1 MSVKWTKEQEKVIN
15 LRNRSLLVSAAAGS
29 GKTAVLVQR
38 IISMVTDEAEPLDID
53 RLLVVTFTN
62 AAAAEMRERVG
73 AAIENALE
81 QAPYN
86 QHLQRQLTLVHNA
99 QITTI
104 DSFCIRIL
112 RDHFHKIDLEPG
124 FRIADEGELKL
135 LREDVCEAVLE
146 EFYQKADPEFFR
158 FADSYSGAKNDLQ
171 IKEMILKLYNYAES
185 YPWPKEWLET
195 CVQQYEAA
203 NEAELEEKSWI
214 RDFLSY
220 LDVRIED
227 LITTQ
232 KKLLELTQEPDGP
245 YMYEASIADDLRQL
259 ENLRKCEHF
268 SQWQEAVSSIDFK
281 NIGRSGKYEGSV
293 AKKNAVMSGRK
304 RMKDQ
309 IDKWKKTIF
318 ATPLEVQ
325 LERLTQTSKMV
336 RVLVT
341 LTQAFSD
348 RFYEE
353 KQKKNMLD
361 FSDVEHNALRVLVN
375 PETKELT
382 ETALEYQQQYRE
394 VMIDEYQD
402 SNYVQETLLT
412 AVSGVKNGNEN
423 LFMVGDVKQSI
434 YRFRLARPELFMDKY
449 HRFSTEESSRQR
461 IDLHRNFRSRRE
473 VVEAVNDIFYPLMEK
488 DLGNVAYDAEA
499 ALYAGAEY
507 PDYENADCCK
517 PEFLLVPSQESG
529 MERRE
534 QEAAAVAGRIR
545 ELVETQEIPGITY
558 KDIVLLLRSM
568 SGWAET
574 YQKVFEQE
582 GIPLIVA
589 SKTGYFSATEVQTVL
604 SLLRVLDNPY
614 QDIPMAA
621 VMKSYFGKF
630 TSEELAQIRAES
642 PGMPFYQCVEQF
654 TSSEEQQKEEQIAD
668 TNVVEAEKQQKEEPI
683 SDTDAVEAEILPQ
696 EKENKNV
703 SDQRSHLAEK
713 IIAFQEMLQNFR
725 QRIPYTPIHR
735 LLQEI
740 LDETG
745 YRNYVAALP
754 AGEQRRANLD
764 MLMEK
769 AVAYEQTSYH
779 GLFHFIRYIDRL
791 MKYDVDYGEAEIVSE
806 QENAVRLMSIHKSKG
821 LEFPVVFVCGMGK
834 QFNEQDLNS
843 NMIFHPEFGIGLKWF
858 DCEKRTKANTLIH
871 QIFAMEA
878 KKENLGEE
886 LRVLYVALT
895 RAKEKLILAGTCKLP
910 EEGQYS
916 GFSREEKVSFS
927 TRYDAKSYWDW
938 VMPVLGMENPDYR
951 YVIWDEARMQ
961 QEEQRKLQDTALEH
975 RTLLVAL
982 QNVSEIELTQ
992 LKETFSWEYA
1002 WKEEGTHKQKVS
1014 VSELK
1019 HRAME
1024 ERSESAEQTLNT
1036 AQPLFPDEIATPYV
1050 PRFVQEAKENAG
1062 ALYGTMVHRFLECL
1076 DFAGLPDFAEEKQGL
1091 YFVKQ
1096 QIDALC
1102 ALGRMQEADAKRLNW
1117 KQLLG
1122 FLQSDTAKRMR
1133 VAAEQG
1139 TLEREKPFVMSVP
1152 ANLVWE
1158 ESRPEE
1164 EVLIQGIIDVFWEEA
1179 DGIVLLDYKTD
1190 HVDNAQELVHRY
1202 KKQLEL
1208 YADALSRFS
1217 GEKPVKEILIY
1228 SFALAET
1235 IRL

>member
-38 IISMVTDEAEPLDID
+38 IISMVTDKAEPLDID

-73 AAIENALE
+73 VAIENALE
-81 QAPYN
+81 QEPYN

-227 LITTQ
+227 LITAQ

-654 TSSEEQQKEEQIAD
+654 TSSEEQQKEEQIVD
-668 TNVVEAEKQQKEEPI
+668 TNVVGAEKQQKEEPI

>member
-38 IISMVTDEAEPLDID
+38 IISMVTDETDPLDID

-81 QAPYN
+81 QDPYN

-146 EFYQKADPEFFR
+146 DFYQKADPEFLR

-220 LDVRIED
+220 LNVRVED
-227 LITTQ
+227 LITAQ
-232 KKLLELTQEPDGP
+232 EKLLELTQEPDGP
-245 YMYEASIADDLRQL
+245 YMYEASIAGDLRQL

-268 SQWQEAVSSIDFK
+268 SQWQAAISAIDFK

-293 AKKNAVMSGRK
+293 AKKDAVMSGRK

-318 ATPLEVQ
+318 ATMLEVQ

-336 RVLVT
+336 RMLVT

-348 RFYEE
+348 RFQEE

-361 FSDVEHNALRVLVN
+361 FSDVEHNALRVLVDS
-375 PETKELT
+375 ETKELT

-449 HRFSTEESSRQR
+449 HRFSTEESSQQR

-499 ALYAGAEY
+499 ALYAGAVY

-517 PEFLLVPSQESG
+517 PELLLVPSQESG

-604 SLLRVLDNPY
+604 SLLCVLDNPY
-614 QDIPMAA
+614 QDIPLAA

-630 TSEELAQIRAES
+630 SSEELAQIRSEY
-642 PGMPFYQCVEQF
+642 PGMPFYQCVEQM
-654 TSSEEQQKEEQIAD
+654 
-668 TNVVEAEKQQKEEPI
+668 
-683 SDTDAVEAEILPQ
+683 LP
-696 EKENKNV
+696 V
-703 SDQRSHLAEK
+703 SEK
-713 IIAFQEMLQNFR
+713 IIAFQEMLQKFR

-916 GFSREEKVSFS
+916 GFSREEKVPFS

-938 VMPVLGMENPDYR
+938 VIPVLGMENPDYR

-975 RTLLVAL
+975 RTLLEAL
-982 QNVSEIELTQ
+982 QNVSETELAQ

-1002 WKEEGTHKQKVS
+1002 WKEEGAHKQKVS

-1050 PRFVQEAKENAG
+1050 PRFVQEVKENAG

-1076 DFAGLPDFAEEKQGL
+1076 DFAGLPDFADEKQGL

-1133 VAAEQG
+1133 AAAEQG
-1139 TLEREKPFVMSVP
+1139 ALEREKPFVMSVP

-1158 ESRPEE
+1158 DSRPEE
-1164 EVLIQGIIDVFWEEA
+1164 DVLIQGIIDVFWEEA

-1190 HVDNAQELVHRY
+1190 HVDNAQELVRRY

-1217 GEKPVKEILIY
+1217 DEKPVKEILIY

-1235 IRL
+1235 ILL

>member
-38 IISMVTDEAEPLDID
+38 IISMVTDKAEPLDID

-81 QAPYN
+81 QEPYN

-227 LITTQ
+227 LITAQ

-268 SQWQEAVSSIDFK
+268 SQWQEAVSSINFK

-604 SLLRVLDNPY
+604 SLLRALDNPY

>member
-38 IISMVTDEAEPLDID
+38 IISMVTDKAEPLDID

-81 QAPYN
+81 QEPYN

-245 YMYEASIADDLRQL
+245 YMYEASIADDLRQW

>member
-38 IISMVTDEAEPLDID
+38 IISMVTDETDPLDID

-81 QAPYN
+81 QDPYN

-146 EFYQKADPEFFR
+146 DFYQKADPEFLR

-220 LDVRIED
+220 LNVRVED
-227 LITTQ
+227 LITAQ
-232 KKLLELTQEPDGP
+232 EKLLELTQELDGP

-268 SQWQEAVSSIDFK
+268 SQWQAAISAIDFK

-293 AKKNAVMSGRK
+293 AKKDAVMSGRK

-318 ATPLEVQ
+318 ATMLEVQ

-336 RVLVT
+336 RMLVT

-348 RFYEE
+348 RFQEE

-361 FSDVEHNALRVLVN
+361 FSDVEHNALRVLVDS
-375 PETKELT
+375 ETKELT

-449 HRFSTEESSRQR
+449 HRFSTEESSQQR

-499 ALYAGAEY
+499 ALYAGAVY

-517 PEFLLVPSQESG
+517 PELLLVPSQESG

-614 QDIPMAA
+614 QDIPLAA

-630 TSEELAQIRAES
+630 SSEELAQIRSEY
-642 PGMPFYQCVEQF
+642 PGMPFYQCVEQM
-654 TSSEEQQKEEQIAD
+654 
-668 TNVVEAEKQQKEEPI
+668 
-683 SDTDAVEAEILPQ
+683 LP
-696 EKENKNV
+696 V
-703 SDQRSHLAEK
+703 SEK
-713 IIAFQEMLQNFR
+713 IIAFQEMLQKFR

-740 LDETG
+740 LNETG

-916 GFSREEKVSFS
+916 VFSREEKVPFS

-938 VMPVLGMENPDYR
+938 VIPVLGMENPDYR

-975 RTLLVAL
+975 RTLLEAL
-982 QNVSEIELTQ
+982 QNVSETELAQ

-1002 WKEEGTHKQKVS
+1002 WKEEGAHKQKVS

-1050 PRFVQEAKENAG
+1050 PRFVQEVKENAG

-1076 DFAGLPDFAEEKQGL
+1076 DFAGLPDFADEKQGL

-1133 VAAEQG
+1133 AAAEQG
-1139 TLEREKPFVMSVP
+1139 ALEREKPFVMSVP

-1158 ESRPEE
+1158 DSRPEE
-1164 EVLIQGIIDVFWEEA
+1164 DVLIQGIIDVFWEEA

-1190 HVDNAQELVHRY
+1190 HVDNAQELVRRY

-1217 GEKPVKEILIY
+1217 DEKPVKEILIY

-1235 IRL
+1235 ILL

>member
-38 IISMVTDEAEPLDID
+38 IISMVTDKTDPLDID

-81 QAPYN
+81 QDPYN

-112 RDHFHKIDLEPG
+112 RNHFHKIDLEPG

-146 EFYQKADPEFFR
+146 EFYQKADPEFLR

-220 LDVRIED
+220 LNVRVED
-227 LITTQ
+227 LITAQ
-232 KKLLELTQEPDGP
+232 EKLLELTQESDGP

-259 ENLRKCEHF
+259 EELRKCEHF
-268 SQWQEAVSSIDFK
+268 SQWQAAISAIDFK

-293 AKKNAVMSGRK
+293 AKKDAVMSGRK

-318 ATPLEVQ
+318 ATTLEVQ

-336 RVLVT
+336 QMLVT

-348 RFYEE
+348 RFQEE

-361 FSDVEHNALRVLVN
+361 FSDVEHNALRVLVD

-449 HRFSTEESSRQR
+449 HRFSTEESSQQR

-499 ALYAGAEY
+499 ALYVGAEY

-517 PEFLLVPSQESG
+517 PELLLVPSQESG

-614 QDIPMAA
+614 QDIPLAA

-630 TSEELAQIRAES
+630 TSEELAQIRAEY

-654 TSSEEQQKEEQIAD
+654 ISYEE
-668 TNVVEAEKQQKEEPI
+668 QQKEEPI
-683 SDTDAVEAEILPQ
+683 SNTDVAKAEKLPQ
-696 EKENKNV
+696 EREKRNV
-703 SDQRSHLAEK
+703 SAPILHLSAK
-713 IIAFQEMLQNFR
+713 ICTFQEMLQRFR

-916 GFSREEKVSFS
+916 GFPRAEKVPFS

-938 VMPVLGMENPDYR
+938 VVPVLGMENPDYR

-975 RTLLVAL
+975 RTLLEAL
-982 QNVSEIELTQ
+982 QNVSETELAQ
-992 LKETFSWEYA
+992 LKETFSWEYT
-1002 WKEEGTHKQKVS
+1002 WKEEGAHKQKVS

-1024 ERSESAEQTLNT
+1024 EQSEAAEQTLNT

-1076 DFAGLPDFAEEKQGL
+1076 DFAGLPEFADEKQGL

-1117 KQLLG
+1117 RQLFG

-1133 VAAEQG
+1133 TAAEKG
-1139 TLEREKPFVMSVP
+1139 TLEREKPFVMSVL

-1158 ESRPEE
+1158 ESCPEE
-1164 EVLIQGIIDVFWEEA
+1164 DVLIQGIIDVFWEEA

-1190 HVDNAQELVHRY
+1190 HVDNAQELVRRY

-1217 GEKPVKEILIY
+1217 DEKPVKEILIY

>member
-38 IISMVTDEAEPLDID
+38 IISMVTDKAEPLDID

-81 QAPYN
+81 QEPYN

-336 RVLVT
+336 RMLVT

-582 GIPLIVA
+582 GISLIVA

-683 SDTDAVEAEILPQ
+683 SDTDAVEVEILPQ
-696 EKENKNV
+696 EKENENV

>member
-38 IISMVTDEAEPLDID
+38 IISMVTDETDPLDID

-81 QAPYN
+81 QDPYN

-146 EFYQKADPEFFR
+146 DFYQKADPEFLR

-220 LDVRIED
+220 LNVRVED
-227 LITTQ
+227 LITAQ
-232 KKLLELTQEPDGP
+232 EKLLELTQEPDGP

-268 SQWQEAVSSIDFK
+268 SQWQAAISAIDFK

-293 AKKNAVMSGRK
+293 AKKDAVMSGRK

-318 ATPLEVQ
+318 ATMLEVQ

-336 RVLVT
+336 RMLVT

-348 RFYEE
+348 RFQEE

-361 FSDVEHNALRVLVN
+361 FSDVEHNALRVLVDS
-375 PETKELT
+375 ETKELT

-449 HRFSTEESSRQR
+449 HRFSTEESSQQR

-499 ALYAGAEY
+499 ALYAGAVY

-517 PEFLLVPSQESG
+517 PELLLVPSQESG

-614 QDIPMAA
+614 QDIPLAA

-630 TSEELAQIRAES
+630 SSEELAQIRSEY
-642 PGMPFYQCVEQF
+642 PGMPFYQCVEQM
-654 TSSEEQQKEEQIAD
+654 
-668 TNVVEAEKQQKEEPI
+668 
-683 SDTDAVEAEILPQ
+683 LP
-696 EKENKNV
+696 V
-703 SDQRSHLAEK
+703 SEK
-713 IIAFQEMLQNFR
+713 IIAFQEMLQKFR

-916 GFSREEKVSFS
+916 GFSREGKVPFS

-938 VMPVLGMENPDYR
+938 VIPVLGMENPDYR

-961 QEEQRKLQDTALEH
+961 QEEQRKLQDTSLEH
-975 RTLLVAL
+975 RTLLEAL
-982 QNVSEIELTQ
+982 QNVSEMELAQ

-1002 WKEEGTHKQKVS
+1002 WKEEGAHKQKVS

-1050 PRFVQEAKENAG
+1050 PRFVQEVKENAG

-1076 DFAGLPDFAEEKQGL
+1076 DFAGLPDFADEKQGL

-1133 VAAEQG
+1133 AAAEQG
-1139 TLEREKPFVMSVP
+1139 ALEREKPFVMSVP

-1158 ESRPEE
+1158 DSRPEE
-1164 EVLIQGIIDVFWEEA
+1164 DVLIQGIIDVFWEEA

-1190 HVDNAQELVHRY
+1190 HVDNAQELVRRY

-1217 GEKPVKEILIY
+1217 DEKPVKEILIY

-1235 IRL
+1235 ILL

>member
-38 IISMVTDEAEPLDID
+38 IISMVTDETDPLDID

-81 QAPYN
+81 QDPYN

-146 EFYQKADPEFFR
+146 DFYQKADPEFLR

-220 LDVRIED
+220 LNVRVED
-227 LITTQ
+227 LITAQ
-232 KKLLELTQEPDGP
+232 EKLLELTQEPDGP
-245 YMYEASIADDLRQL
+245 YMYEASIVDDLRQL

-268 SQWQEAVSSIDFK
+268 SQWQVAISAIDFK

-293 AKKNAVMSGRK
+293 AKKDAVMSGRK

-318 ATPLEVQ
+318 ATMLEVQ

-336 RVLVT
+336 RMLVT

-348 RFYEE
+348 RFQEE

-361 FSDVEHNALRVLVN
+361 FSDVEHNALRVLVDS
-375 PETKELT
+375 ETKELT

-449 HRFSTEESSRQR
+449 HRFSTAESSQQR

-499 ALYAGAEY
+499 ALYAGAVY

-517 PEFLLVPSQESG
+517 PELLLVPSQESG

-614 QDIPMAA
+614 QDIPLAA

-630 TSEELAQIRAES
+630 SSEELAQIRSEY
-642 PGMPFYQCVEQF
+642 PGMPFYQCVEQM
-654 TSSEEQQKEEQIAD
+654 
-668 TNVVEAEKQQKEEPI
+668 
-683 SDTDAVEAEILPQ
+683 LP
-696 EKENKNV
+696 V
-703 SDQRSHLAEK
+703 SEK
-713 IIAFQEMLQNFR
+713 IIAFQEMLQKFR

-916 GFSREEKVSFS
+916 GFSREEKVPFS

-938 VMPVLGMENPDYR
+938 VIPVLGMENPDYR
-951 YVIWDEARMQ
+951 YVIWDETRMQ

-975 RTLLVAL
+975 RTLLEAL
-982 QNVSEIELTQ
+982 QNVSETELAQ

-1002 WKEEGTHKQKVS
+1002 WKEEGAHKQKVS

-1050 PRFVQEAKENAG
+1050 PRFVQEVKENAG

-1076 DFAGLPDFAEEKQGL
+1076 DFAGLPDFADEKQGL

-1133 VAAEQG
+1133 AAAEQG
-1139 TLEREKPFVMSVP
+1139 ALEREKPFVMSVP

-1158 ESRPEE
+1158 DSRPEE
-1164 EVLIQGIIDVFWEEA
+1164 DVLIQGIIDVFWEEA

-1190 HVDNAQELVHRY
+1190 HVDNAQELVRRY

-1217 GEKPVKEILIY
+1217 DEKPVKEILIY
-1228 SFALAET
+1228 SFTLAET
-1235 IRL
+1235 ILL

>member
-38 IISMVTDEAEPLDID
+38 IISMVTDETDPLDID

-81 QAPYN
+81 QDPYN

-146 EFYQKADPEFFR
+146 DFYQKADPEFLR

-220 LDVRIED
+220 LNVRVED
-227 LITTQ
+227 LITAQ
-232 KKLLELTQEPDGP
+232 EKLLELTQEPDGP

-268 SQWQEAVSSIDFK
+268 SQWQAAISAIDFK

-293 AKKNAVMSGRK
+293 AKKDVVMSGRK

-318 ATPLEVQ
+318 ATMLEVQ

-336 RVLVT
+336 RMLVT

-348 RFYEE
+348 RFQEE

-361 FSDVEHNALRVLVN
+361 FSDVEHNALRVLVDS
-375 PETKELT
+375 ETKELT

-449 HRFSTEESSRQR
+449 HRFSTEESSQQR

-499 ALYAGAEY
+499 ALYAGAVY

-517 PEFLLVPSQESG
+517 PELLLVPSQESG

-614 QDIPMAA
+614 QDIPLAA

-630 TSEELAQIRAES
+630 SSEELAQIRSEY
-642 PGMPFYQCVEQF
+642 PGMPFYQCVEQM
-654 TSSEEQQKEEQIAD
+654 
-668 TNVVEAEKQQKEEPI
+668 
-683 SDTDAVEAEILPQ
+683 LP
-696 EKENKNV
+696 V
-703 SDQRSHLAEK
+703 SEK
-713 IIAFQEMLQNFR
+713 IIAFQEMLQKFR

-916 GFSREEKVSFS
+916 GFSREGKVPFS

-938 VMPVLGMENPDYR
+938 VIPVLGMENPDYR

-975 RTLLVAL
+975 RTLLEAL
-982 QNVSEIELTQ
+982 QNVSEMELAQ

-1002 WKEEGTHKQKVS
+1002 WKEEGAHKQKVS

-1050 PRFVQEAKENAG
+1050 PRFVQEVKENAG

-1076 DFAGLPDFAEEKQGL
+1076 DFAGLPDFADEKQGL

-1133 VAAEQG
+1133 AAAEQG
-1139 TLEREKPFVMSVP
+1139 ALEREKPFVMSVP

-1158 ESRPEE
+1158 DSRPEE
-1164 EVLIQGIIDVFWEEA
+1164 DVLIQGIIDVFWEEA

-1190 HVDNAQELVHRY
+1190 HVDNAQELVRRY

-1217 GEKPVKEILIY
+1217 DEKPVKEILIY

-1235 IRL
+1235 ILL

>member
-38 IISMVTDEAEPLDID
+38 IISMVTDETDPLDID

-81 QAPYN
+81 QDPYN

-146 EFYQKADPEFFR
+146 DFYQKADPEFLR

-220 LDVRIED
+220 LNVRVED
-227 LITTQ
+227 LITAQ
-232 KKLLELTQEPDGP
+232 EKLLELTQELDGP

-268 SQWQEAVSSIDFK
+268 SQWQAAISAIDFK

-293 AKKNAVMSGRK
+293 AKKDAVMSGRK

-318 ATPLEVQ
+318 ATMLEVQ

-336 RVLVT
+336 RMLVT

-348 RFYEE
+348 RFQEE

-361 FSDVEHNALRVLVN
+361 FSDVEHNALRVLVDS
-375 PETKELT
+375 ETKELT

-449 HRFSTEESSRQR
+449 HRFSTEESSQQR

-488 DLGNVAYDAEA
+488 NLGNVAYDAEA
-499 ALYAGAEY
+499 ALYAGAVY

-517 PEFLLVPSQESG
+517 PELLLVPSQESG

-545 ELVETQEIPGITY
+545 ELVETQEIPEITY

-614 QDIPMAA
+614 QDIPLAA

-630 TSEELAQIRAES
+630 SSEELAQIRSEY
-642 PGMPFYQCVEQF
+642 PGMPFYQCVEQM
-654 TSSEEQQKEEQIAD
+654 
-668 TNVVEAEKQQKEEPI
+668 
-683 SDTDAVEAEILPQ
+683 LP
-696 EKENKNV
+696 V
-703 SDQRSHLAEK
+703 SEK
-713 IIAFQEMLQNFR
+713 IIAFQEMLQKFR

-916 GFSREEKVSFS
+916 GFSREEKVPFS

-938 VMPVLGMENPDYR
+938 VIPVLGMENPDYR

-975 RTLLVAL
+975 RTLLEAL
-982 QNVSEIELTQ
+982 QNVSETELAQ

-1002 WKEEGTHKQKVS
+1002 WKEEGAHKQKVS

-1050 PRFVQEAKENAG
+1050 PRFVQEVKENAG

-1076 DFAGLPDFAEEKQGL
+1076 DFAGLPDFADEKQGL

-1133 VAAEQG
+1133 AAAEQG
-1139 TLEREKPFVMSVP
+1139 ALEREKPFVMSVP

-1158 ESRPEE
+1158 DSRPEE
-1164 EVLIQGIIDVFWEEA
+1164 DVLIQGIIDVFWEEA

-1190 HVDNAQELVHRY
+1190 HVDNAQELGRRY

-1217 GEKPVKEILIY
+1217 DEKPVKEILIY

-1235 IRL
+1235 ILL

>member
-38 IISMVTDEAEPLDID
+38 IISMVMDKAEPLDID

-81 QAPYN
+81 QEPYN

-214 RDFLSY
+214 RDFLLY

-227 LITTQ
+227 LITAQ

-654 TSSEEQQKEEQIAD
+654 TLSEEQQKEEQIAD

-703 SDQRSHLAEK
+703 SDQKSHLAEK

>member
-38 IISMVTDEAEPLDID
+38 IISMVTDKAEPLDID

-81 QAPYN
+81 QEPYN

-227 LITTQ
+227 LITAQ

-268 SQWQEAVSSIDFK
+268 SQWQEAVSSINFK

-642 PGMPFYQCVEQF
+642 PGMLFYQCVEQF

-703 SDQRSHLAEK
+703 SDQKSHLAEK

-961 QEEQRKLQDTALEH
+961 QEEQRKLQNTALEH

-1139 TLEREKPFVMSVP
+1139 TLEQEKPFVMSVP

>member
-38 IISMVTDEAEPLDID
+38 IISMVTDETDPLDID

-81 QAPYN
+81 QDPYN
-86 QHLQRQLTLVHNA
+86 QHLQGQLTLVHNA

-146 EFYQKADPEFFR
+146 DFYQKADPEFLR

-220 LDVRIED
+220 LNVRVED
-227 LITTQ
+227 LITAQ
-232 KKLLELTQEPDGP
+232 EKLLELTQEPDGP

-268 SQWQEAVSSIDFK
+268 SQWQAAISAIDFK

-293 AKKNAVMSGRK
+293 AKKDAVMSGRK

-318 ATPLEVQ
+318 ATMLEVQ

-336 RVLVT
+336 RMLVT

-348 RFYEE
+348 RFQEE

-361 FSDVEHNALRVLVN
+361 FSDVEHNALRVLVDS
-375 PETKELT
+375 ETKELT

-449 HRFSTEESSRQR
+449 HRFSTEESSQQR
-461 IDLHRNFRSRRE
+461 IDLHRNFRSRWE

-499 ALYAGAEY
+499 ALYAGAVY

-517 PEFLLVPSQESG
+517 PELLLVPSQESG

-614 QDIPMAA
+614 QDIPLAA

-630 TSEELAQIRAES
+630 SSEELAQIRSEY
-642 PGMPFYQCVEQF
+642 PGMPFYQCVEQM
-654 TSSEEQQKEEQIAD
+654 
-668 TNVVEAEKQQKEEPI
+668 
-683 SDTDAVEAEILPQ
+683 LP
-696 EKENKNV
+696 V
-703 SDQRSHLAEK
+703 SEK
-713 IIAFQEMLQNFR
+713 IIAFQEMLQKFR

-878 KKENLGEE
+878 KKETLGEE

-916 GFSREEKVSFS
+916 GFSREEKVPFS

-938 VMPVLGMENPDYR
+938 VIPVLGMENPDYR

-975 RTLLVAL
+975 RTLLEAL
-982 QNVSEIELTQ
+982 QNVSETELAQ

-1002 WKEEGTHKQKVS
+1002 WKEEGAHKQKVS

-1050 PRFVQEAKENAG
+1050 PRFVQEVKENAG

-1076 DFAGLPDFAEEKQGL
+1076 DFAGLPDFADEKQGL

-1102 ALGRMQEADAKRLNW
+1102 SLGRMQEADAKRLNW

-1133 VAAEQG
+1133 AAAEQG
-1139 TLEREKPFVMSVP
+1139 ALEREKPFVMSVP

-1158 ESRPEE
+1158 DSRPEE
-1164 EVLIQGIIDVFWEEA
+1164 DVLIQGIIDVFWEEA

-1190 HVDNAQELVHRY
+1190 HVDNAQELGRRY

-1217 GEKPVKEILIY
+1217 DEKPVKEILIY

-1235 IRL
+1235 ILL

>member
-38 IISMVTDEAEPLDID
+38 IISMVTDETDPLDID

-81 QAPYN
+81 QDPYN

-146 EFYQKADPEFFR
+146 DFYQKADPEFLR

-220 LDVRIED
+220 LNVRVED
-227 LITTQ
+227 LITAQ
-232 KKLLELTQEPDGP
+232 EKLLELTQELDGP

-268 SQWQEAVSSIDFK
+268 SQWQAAISAIDFK

-293 AKKNAVMSGRK
+293 AKKDAVMSGRK

-318 ATPLEVQ
+318 ATMLEVQ

-336 RVLVT
+336 RMLVT

-348 RFYEE
+348 RFQEE

-361 FSDVEHNALRVLVN
+361 FSDVEHNALRVLVDS
-375 PETKELT
+375 ETKELT

-449 HRFSTEESSRQR
+449 HRFSTEESSQQR

-488 DLGNVAYDAEA
+488 NLGNVAYDAEA
-499 ALYAGAEY
+499 ALYAGAVN

-517 PEFLLVPSQESG
+517 PELLLVPSQESG

-545 ELVETQEIPGITY
+545 ELVETQEIPEITY

-614 QDIPMAA
+614 QDIPLAA

-630 TSEELAQIRAES
+630 SSEELAQIRSEY
-642 PGMPFYQCVEQF
+642 PGMPFYQCVEQM
-654 TSSEEQQKEEQIAD
+654 
-668 TNVVEAEKQQKEEPI
+668 
-683 SDTDAVEAEILPQ
+683 LP
-696 EKENKNV
+696 V
-703 SDQRSHLAEK
+703 SEK
-713 IIAFQEMLQNFR
+713 IIAFQEMLQKFR

-916 GFSREEKVSFS
+916 GFSREEKVPFS

-938 VMPVLGMENPDYR
+938 VIPVLGMENPDYR

-975 RTLLVAL
+975 RTLLEAL
-982 QNVSEIELTQ
+982 QNVSETELAQ

-1002 WKEEGTHKQKVS
+1002 WKEEGAHKQKVS

-1050 PRFVQEAKENAG
+1050 PRFVQEVKENAG

-1076 DFAGLPDFAEEKQGL
+1076 DFAGLPDFADEKQGL

-1133 VAAEQG
+1133 AAAEQG
-1139 TLEREKPFVMSVP
+1139 ALEREKPFVMSVP

-1158 ESRPEE
+1158 DSRPEE
-1164 EVLIQGIIDVFWEEA
+1164 DVLIQGIIDVFWEEA

-1190 HVDNAQELVHRY
+1190 HVDNAQELVRRY

-1217 GEKPVKEILIY
+1217 DEKPVKEILIY

-1235 IRL
+1235 ILL

>member
-38 IISMVTDEAEPLDID
+38 IISMVTDETDPLDID

-81 QAPYN
+81 QDPYN

-146 EFYQKADPEFFR
+146 DFYQKADPEFLR

-220 LDVRIED
+220 LNVRVED
-227 LITTQ
+227 LITAQ
-232 KKLLELTQEPDGP
+232 EKLLELTQEPDGP

-268 SQWQEAVSSIDFK
+268 SQWQAAISAIDFK

-293 AKKNAVMSGRK
+293 AKKDVVMSGRK

-318 ATPLEVQ
+318 ATMLEVQ

-336 RVLVT
+336 RMLVT

-348 RFYEE
+348 RFQEE

-449 HRFSTEESSRQR
+449 HRFSTEESSQQR

-499 ALYAGAEY
+499 ALYAGAVY

-517 PEFLLVPSQESG
+517 PELLLVPSQESG

-614 QDIPMAA
+614 QDIPLAA

-630 TSEELAQIRAES
+630 SSEELAQIRSEY
-642 PGMPFYQCVEQF
+642 PGMPFYQCVEQM
-654 TSSEEQQKEEQIAD
+654 
-668 TNVVEAEKQQKEEPI
+668 
-683 SDTDAVEAEILPQ
+683 LP
-696 EKENKNV
+696 V
-703 SDQRSHLAEK
+703 SEK
-713 IIAFQEMLQNFR
+713 IIAFQEMLQKFR

-916 GFSREEKVSFS
+916 GFSREEKVPFS

-938 VMPVLGMENPDYR
+938 VIPVLGMENPDYR

-975 RTLLVAL
+975 RTLLEAL
-982 QNVSEIELTQ
+982 QNVSETELAQ

-1002 WKEEGTHKQKVS
+1002 WKEEGAHKQKVS

-1050 PRFVQEAKENAG
+1050 PRFVQEVKENAG

-1076 DFAGLPDFAEEKQGL
+1076 DFAGLPDFADEKQGL

-1133 VAAEQG
+1133 AAAEQG
-1139 TLEREKPFVMSVP
+1139 ALEREKPFVMLVP

-1158 ESRPEE
+1158 DSRPEE
-1164 EVLIQGIIDVFWEEA
+1164 DVLIQGIIDVFWEEA

-1190 HVDNAQELVHRY
+1190 HVDNAQELGRRY

-1217 GEKPVKEILIY
+1217 DEKPVKEILIY

-1235 IRL
+1235 ILL

>member
-38 IISMVTDEAEPLDID
+38 IISMVTDETDPLDID

-81 QAPYN
+81 QDPYN

-146 EFYQKADPEFFR
+146 DFYQKADPEFLR

-220 LDVRIED
+220 LNVRVED
-227 LITTQ
+227 LITAQ
-232 KKLLELTQEPDGP
+232 EKLLELTQEPDGP

-268 SQWQEAVSSIDFK
+268 SQWQAAISAIDFK

-293 AKKNAVMSGRK
+293 AKKDAVMSGRK

-318 ATPLEVQ
+318 ATMLEVQ

-336 RVLVT
+336 RMLVT

-348 RFYEE
+348 RFQEE

-361 FSDVEHNALRVLVN
+361 FSDVEHNALRVLVDS
-375 PETKELT
+375 ETKELT

-449 HRFSTEESSRQR
+449 HRFSTEESSQQR

-488 DLGNVAYDAEA
+488 NLGNVAYDAEA
-499 ALYAGAEY
+499 ALYAGAVY

-517 PEFLLVPSQESG
+517 PELLLVPSQESG

-545 ELVETQEIPGITY
+545 ELVETQEIPEITY

-614 QDIPMAA
+614 QDIPLAA

-630 TSEELAQIRAES
+630 SSEELAQIRSEY
-642 PGMPFYQCVEQF
+642 PGMPFYQCVEQM
-654 TSSEEQQKEEQIAD
+654 
-668 TNVVEAEKQQKEEPI
+668 
-683 SDTDAVEAEILPQ
+683 LP
-696 EKENKNV
+696 V
-703 SDQRSHLAEK
+703 SEK
-713 IIAFQEMLQNFR
+713 IIAFQEMLQKFR

-916 GFSREEKVSFS
+916 GFSREEKVPFS

-938 VMPVLGMENPDYR
+938 VIPVLGMENPDYR

-975 RTLLVAL
+975 RTLLEAL
-982 QNVSEIELTQ
+982 QNVSETELAQ

-1002 WKEEGTHKQKVS
+1002 WKEEGAHKQKVS

-1024 ERSESAEQTLNT
+1024 ERSESAEQTLNN

-1050 PRFVQEAKENAG
+1050 PRFVQEVKENAG

-1076 DFAGLPDFAEEKQGL
+1076 DFAGLPDFADEKQGL

-1133 VAAEQG
+1133 AAAEQG
-1139 TLEREKPFVMSVP
+1139 ALEREKPFVMSVP

-1158 ESRPEE
+1158 DSRPEE
-1164 EVLIQGIIDVFWEEA
+1164 DVLIQGIIDVFWEEA

-1190 HVDNAQELVHRY
+1190 HVDNAQELVRRY

-1217 GEKPVKEILIY
+1217 DEKPVKEILIY

-1235 IRL
+1235 ILL

>member
-38 IISMVTDEAEPLDID
+38 IISMVTDETDPLDID

-81 QAPYN
+81 QDPYN
-86 QHLQRQLTLVHNA
+86 QHLQGQLTLVHNA

-124 FRIADEGELKL
+124 FRIAVEGELKL

-146 EFYQKADPEFFR
+146 DFYQKADPEFLR

-220 LDVRIED
+220 LNVRVED
-227 LITTQ
+227 LITAQ
-232 KKLLELTQEPDGP
+232 EKLLELTQEPDGP

-268 SQWQEAVSSIDFK
+268 SQWQAAISAIDFK

-293 AKKNAVMSGRK
+293 AKKDAVMSGRK

-318 ATPLEVQ
+318 ATMLEVQ

-336 RVLVT
+336 RMLVT

-348 RFYEE
+348 RFQEE

-361 FSDVEHNALRVLVN
+361 FSDVEHNALRVLVDS
-375 PETKELT
+375 ETKELT

-449 HRFSTEESSRQR
+449 HRFSTEESSQQR
-461 IDLHRNFRSRRE
+461 IDLHRNFRSRWE

-499 ALYAGAEY
+499 ALYAGAVY

-517 PEFLLVPSQESG
+517 PELLLVPSQESG

-614 QDIPMAA
+614 QDIPLAA

-630 TSEELAQIRAES
+630 SSEELAQIRSEY
-642 PGMPFYQCVEQF
+642 PGMPFYQCVEQM
-654 TSSEEQQKEEQIAD
+654 
-668 TNVVEAEKQQKEEPI
+668 
-683 SDTDAVEAEILPQ
+683 LP
-696 EKENKNV
+696 V
-703 SDQRSHLAEK
+703 SEK
-713 IIAFQEMLQNFR
+713 IIAFQEMLQKFR

-916 GFSREEKVSFS
+916 GFSREEKVPFS

-938 VMPVLGMENPDYR
+938 VIPVLGMENPDYR

-975 RTLLVAL
+975 RTLLEAL
-982 QNVSEIELTQ
+982 QNVSETELAQ

-1002 WKEEGTHKQKVS
+1002 WKEEGAHKQKVS

-1050 PRFVQEAKENAG
+1050 PRFVQEVKENAG

-1076 DFAGLPDFAEEKQGL
+1076 DFAGLPDFADEKQGL

-1133 VAAEQG
+1133 AAAEQG
-1139 TLEREKPFVMSVP
+1139 ALEREKPFVMSVP

-1158 ESRPEE
+1158 DSRPEE
-1164 EVLIQGIIDVFWEEA
+1164 DVLIQGIIDVFWEEA

-1190 HVDNAQELVHRY
+1190 HVDNAQELVRRY

-1217 GEKPVKEILIY
+1217 DEKPVKEILIY

-1235 IRL
+1235 ILL

>member
-38 IISMVTDEAEPLDID
+38 IISMVTDETDPLDID

-81 QAPYN
+81 QDPYN

-146 EFYQKADPEFFR
+146 DFYQKADPEFLR

-220 LDVRIED
+220 LNVRVED
-227 LITTQ
+227 LITAQ
-232 KKLLELTQEPDGP
+232 EKLLELTQEPDGP

-268 SQWQEAVSSIDFK
+268 SQWQAAISAIDFK

-293 AKKNAVMSGRK
+293 AKKDAVMSGRK

-318 ATPLEVQ
+318 ATMLEVQ

-336 RVLVT
+336 RMLVT

-348 RFYEE
+348 RFQEE

-361 FSDVEHNALRVLVN
+361 FSDVEHNALRVLVDS
-375 PETKELT
+375 ETKELT

-449 HRFSTEESSRQR
+449 HRFSTEESSQQR

-499 ALYAGAEY
+499 ALYAGAVY

-517 PEFLLVPSQESG
+517 PELLLVPSQESG

-614 QDIPMAA
+614 QDIPLAA

-630 TSEELAQIRAES
+630 SSEELAQIRSEY
-642 PGMPFYQCVEQF
+642 PGMPFYQCVEQM
-654 TSSEEQQKEEQIAD
+654 
-668 TNVVEAEKQQKEEPI
+668 
-683 SDTDAVEAEILPQ
+683 LP
-696 EKENKNV
+696 V
-703 SDQRSHLAEK
+703 SEK
-713 IIAFQEMLQNFR
+713 IIAFQEMLQKFR

-834 QFNEQDLNS
+834 QFNEQDLNI

-916 GFSREEKVSFS
+916 GFSREEKVPFS

-938 VMPVLGMENPDYR
+938 VIPVLGMENPDYR

-975 RTLLVAL
+975 RTLLEAL
-982 QNVSEIELTQ
+982 QNVSETELAQ

-1002 WKEEGTHKQKVS
+1002 WKEEGAHKQKVS

-1050 PRFVQEAKENAG
+1050 PRFVQEVKENAG

-1076 DFAGLPDFAEEKQGL
+1076 DFAGLPDFADEKQGL

-1102 ALGRMQEADAKRLNW
+1102 ALGRMQESDAKRLNW

-1133 VAAEQG
+1133 AAAEQG
-1139 TLEREKPFVMSVP
+1139 ALEREKPFVMSVP

-1158 ESRPEE
+1158 DSRPEE
-1164 EVLIQGIIDVFWEEA
+1164 DVLIQGIIDVFWEEA

-1190 HVDNAQELVHRY
+1190 HVDNAQELVRRY

-1235 IRL
+1235 ILL

>member
-38 IISMVTDEAEPLDID
+38 IISMVTDKAEPLDID

-62 AAAAEMRERVG
+62 AAAAEMRERVSV
-73 AAIENALE
+73 AIENALE
-81 QAPYN
+81 QEPYN

-227 LITTQ
+227 LITAQ

-654 TSSEEQQKEEQIAD
+654 TLSEEQQKEEQIAD

-1002 WKEEGTHKQKVS
+1002 WKEEGIHKQKVS

-1179 DGIVLLDYKTD
+1179 DGIVLMDYKTD

-1208 YADALSRFS
+1208 YADALNRFS

>member
-38 IISMVTDEAEPLDID
+38 IISMVTDKAEPLDID

-81 QAPYN
+81 QEPYN

-227 LITTQ
+227 LITAQ

-654 TSSEEQQKEEQIAD
+654 TLSEEQQKEEQIAD

-696 EKENKNV
+696 EKENENV

>member
-38 IISMVTDEAEPLDID
+38 IISMVTDKAEPLDID

-73 AAIENALE
+73 VAIENALE
-81 QAPYN
+81 QEPYN

-227 LITTQ
+227 LITAQ

-654 TSSEEQQKEEQIAD
+654 TLSEEQQKEEQIAD

-696 EKENKNV
+696 EKENENV

>member
-38 IISMVTDEAEPLDID
+38 IISMVTDKAEPLDID

-62 AAAAEMRERVG
+62 AAAAEMRERVSV
-73 AAIENALE
+73 AIENALE
-81 QAPYN
+81 QEPYN

-227 LITTQ
+227 LITAQ

-654 TSSEEQQKEEQIAD
+654 TLSEEQQKEEQIAD

-754 AGEQRRANLD
+754 TGEQRRANLD

-821 LEFPVVFVCGMGK
+821 LEFPVVFVCGMEK

-1139 TLEREKPFVMSVP
+1139 TLEREKPFVMSAP

>member
-38 IISMVTDEAEPLDID
+38 IISMVTDKAEPLDID

-81 QAPYN
+81 QEPYN

-473 VVEAVNDIFYPLMEK
+473 VVEAANDIFYPLMEK

-668 TNVVEAEKQQKEEPI
+668 TNVVEAEKQQKNESI
-683 SDTDAVEAEILPQ
+683 SDIDAAKTNKMLQ
-696 EKENKNV
+696 EKEHGKSSV
-703 SDQRSHLAEK
+703 QMMYLTEK
-713 IIAFQEMLQNFR
+713 IGAFQEMLQKFR

-982 QNVSEIELTQ
+982 QNVSETELTQ

>member
-1 MSVKWTKEQEKVIN
+1 MT
-15 LRNRSLLVSAAAGS
+15 VSAFG
-29 GKTAVLVQR
+29 
-38 IISMVTDEAEPLDID
+38 
-53 RLLVVTFTN
+53 
-62 AAAAEMRERVG
+62 
-73 AAIENALE
+73 
-81 QAPYN
+81 
-86 QHLQRQLTLVHNA
+86 
-99 QITTI
+99 
-104 DSFCIRIL
+104 FC

-146 EFYQKADPEFFR
+146 DFYQKADPEFLR

-220 LDVRIED
+220 LNVRVED
-227 LITTQ
+227 LITAQ
-232 KKLLELTQEPDGP
+232 EKLLELTQEPDGP

-268 SQWQEAVSSIDFK
+268 SQWQAAISAIDFK

-293 AKKNAVMSGRK
+293 AKKDAVMSGRK

-318 ATPLEVQ
+318 ATMLEVQ

-336 RVLVT
+336 RMLVT

-348 RFYEE
+348 RFQEE

-361 FSDVEHNALRVLVN
+361 FSDVEHNALRVLVDS
-375 PETKELT
+375 ETKELT

-449 HRFSTEESSRQR
+449 HRFSTEESSQQR

-499 ALYAGAEY
+499 ALYAGAVY

-517 PEFLLVPSQESG
+517 PELLLVPSQESG

-614 QDIPMAA
+614 QDIPLAA

-630 TSEELAQIRAES
+630 SSEELAQIRSEY
-642 PGMPFYQCVEQF
+642 PGMPFYQCVEQM
-654 TSSEEQQKEEQIAD
+654 
-668 TNVVEAEKQQKEEPI
+668 
-683 SDTDAVEAEILPQ
+683 LP
-696 EKENKNV
+696 V
-703 SDQRSHLAEK
+703 SEK
-713 IIAFQEMLQNFR
+713 IIAFQEMLQKFR

-916 GFSREEKVSFS
+916 GFFQRGKS
-927 TRYDAKSYWDW
+927 T
-938 VMPVLGMENPDYR
+938 VF
-951 YVIWDEARMQ
+951 
-961 QEEQRKLQDTALEH
+961 H
-975 RTLLVAL
+975 
-982 QNVSEIELTQ
+982 
-992 LKETFSWEYA
+992 
-1002 WKEEGTHKQKVS
+1002 
-1014 VSELK
+1014 
-1019 HRAME
+1019 
-1024 ERSESAEQTLNT
+1024 
-1036 AQPLFPDEIATPYV
+1036 PL
-1050 PRFVQEAKENAG
+1050 
-1062 ALYGTMVHRFLECL
+1062 
-1076 DFAGLPDFAEEKQGL
+1076 
-1091 YFVKQ
+1091 
-1096 QIDALC
+1096 
-1102 ALGRMQEADAKRLNW
+1102 
-1117 KQLLG
+1117 
-1122 FLQSDTAKRMR
+1122 
-1133 VAAEQG
+1133 
-1139 TLEREKPFVMSVP
+1139 
-1152 ANLVWE
+1152 
-1158 ESRPEE
+1158 
-1164 EVLIQGIIDVFWEEA
+1164 
-1179 DGIVLLDYKTD
+1179 
-1190 HVDNAQELVHRY
+1190 
-1202 KKQLEL
+1202 
-1208 YADALSRFS
+1208 
-1217 GEKPVKEILIY
+1217 
-1228 SFALAET
+1228 
-1235 IRL
+1235 

>member
-38 IISMVTDEAEPLDID
+38 IISMVTDETDPLDID

-81 QAPYN
+81 QDPYN

-146 EFYQKADPEFFR
+146 DFYQKADPEFLR

-220 LDVRIED
+220 LNVRVED
-227 LITTQ
+227 LITAQ
-232 KKLLELTQEPDGP
+232 EKLLELTQEPDGP

-268 SQWQEAVSSIDFK
+268 SQWQAAISAIDFK

-293 AKKNAVMSGRK
+293 AKKDAVMSGRK

-318 ATPLEVQ
+318 ATMLEVQ

-336 RVLVT
+336 RMLVT

-348 RFYEE
+348 RFQEE

-361 FSDVEHNALRVLVN
+361 FSDIEHNALRVLVDS
-375 PETKELT
+375 ETKELT

-449 HRFSTEESSRQR
+449 HRFSTEESSQQR

-488 DLGNVAYDAEA
+488 NLGNVAYDAEA
-499 ALYAGAEY
+499 ALYAGAVY

-517 PEFLLVPSQESG
+517 PELLLVPSQESG

-614 QDIPMAA
+614 QDIPLAA

-630 TSEELAQIRAES
+630 SSEELAQIRSEY
-642 PGMPFYQCVEQF
+642 PGMPFYQCVEQM
-654 TSSEEQQKEEQIAD
+654 
-668 TNVVEAEKQQKEEPI
+668 
-683 SDTDAVEAEILPQ
+683 LP
-696 EKENKNV
+696 V
-703 SDQRSHLAEK
+703 SEK
-713 IIAFQEMLQNFR
+713 IIAFQEMLQKFR

-916 GFSREEKVSFS
+916 GFSREGKVPFS

-938 VMPVLGMENPDYR
+938 VIPVLGMENPDYR

-975 RTLLVAL
+975 RTLLEAL
-982 QNVSEIELTQ
+982 QNVSEMELAQ

-1002 WKEEGTHKQKVS
+1002 WKEEGAHKQKVS

-1050 PRFVQEAKENAG
+1050 PRFVQEVKENAG

-1076 DFAGLPDFAEEKQGL
+1076 DFAGLPDFADEKQGL

-1133 VAAEQG
+1133 AAAEQG
-1139 TLEREKPFVMSVP
+1139 ALEREKPFVMSVP

-1158 ESRPEE
+1158 DSRPEE
-1164 EVLIQGIIDVFWEEA
+1164 DVLIQGIIDVFWEEA

-1190 HVDNAQELVHRY
+1190 HVDNAQELVRRY

-1217 GEKPVKEILIY
+1217 DEKPVKEILIY

-1235 IRL
+1235 ILL

>member
-15 LRNRSLLVSAAAGS
+15 LRKRSLLVSAAAGS

-38 IISMVTDEAEPLDID
+38 IISMVTDETDPLDID

-81 QAPYN
+81 QDPYN

-146 EFYQKADPEFFR
+146 DFYQKADPEFLR

-220 LDVRIED
+220 LNVRVED
-227 LITTQ
+227 LITAQ
-232 KKLLELTQEPDGP
+232 EKLLELTQEPDGP

-268 SQWQEAVSSIDFK
+268 SQWQAAISAIDFK

-293 AKKNAVMSGRK
+293 AKKDAVMSGRK

-318 ATPLEVQ
+318 ATMLEVQ

-336 RVLVT
+336 RMLVT

-348 RFYEE
+348 RFQEE

-361 FSDVEHNALRVLVN
+361 FSDVEHNALRVLVDS
-375 PETKELT
+375 ETKELT

-449 HRFSTEESSRQR
+449 HRFSTEESSQQR

-499 ALYAGAEY
+499 ALYAGAVY

-517 PEFLLVPSQESG
+517 PELLLVPSQESG

-614 QDIPMAA
+614 QDIPLAA

-630 TSEELAQIRAES
+630 SSEELAQIRSEY
-642 PGMPFYQCVEQF
+642 PGMPFYQCVEQM
-654 TSSEEQQKEEQIAD
+654 
-668 TNVVEAEKQQKEEPI
+668 
-683 SDTDAVEAEILPQ
+683 LP
-696 EKENKNV
+696 V
-703 SDQRSHLAEK
+703 SEK
-713 IIAFQEMLQNFR
+713 IIAFQEMLQKFR

-916 GFSREEKVSFS
+916 GFSREEKVPFS

-938 VMPVLGMENPDYR
+938 VIPVLGMENPDYR

-975 RTLLVAL
+975 RTLLEAL
-982 QNVSEIELTQ
+982 QNVSETELAQ

-1002 WKEEGTHKQKVS
+1002 WKEEGAHKQKVS

-1050 PRFVQEAKENAG
+1050 PRFVQEVKENAG

-1076 DFAGLPDFAEEKQGL
+1076 DFAGLPDFADEKQGL

-1102 ALGRMQEADAKRLNW
+1102 ALGRMQESDAKRLNW

-1133 VAAEQG
+1133 AAAEQG
-1139 TLEREKPFVMSVP
+1139 ALEREKPFVMSVP

-1158 ESRPEE
+1158 DSRPEE
-1164 EVLIQGIIDVFWEEA
+1164 DVLIQGIIDVFWEEA

-1190 HVDNAQELVHRY
+1190 HVDNAQELVRRY

-1235 IRL
+1235 ILL

>member
-73 AAIENALE
+73 VAIENALE
-81 QAPYN
+81 QEPYN

-227 LITTQ
+227 LITAQ

-982 QNVSEIELTQ
+982 QNVSETELTQ

-1208 YADALSRFS
+1208 YADALSRFF

>member
-1 MSVKWTKEQEKVIN
+1 M
-15 LRNRSLLVSAAAGS
+15 
-29 GKTAVLVQR
+29 
-38 IISMVTDEAEPLDID
+38 
-53 RLLVVTFTN
+53 
-62 AAAAEMRERVG
+62 
-73 AAIENALE
+73 
-81 QAPYN
+81 
-86 QHLQRQLTLVHNA
+86 
-99 QITTI
+99 
-104 DSFCIRIL
+104 
-112 RDHFHKIDLEPG
+112 
-124 FRIADEGELKL
+124 
-135 LREDVCEAVLE
+135 
-146 EFYQKADPEFFR
+146 
-158 FADSYSGAKNDLQ
+158 
-171 IKEMILKLYNYAES
+171 
-185 YPWPKEWLET
+185 
-195 CVQQYEAA
+195 QQYEAA

-220 LDVRIED
+220 LNVRVED
-227 LITTQ
+227 LITAQ

-268 SQWQEAVSSIDFK
+268 SQWQAAISAIDFK

-293 AKKNAVMSGRK
+293 AKKDAVMSGRK

-318 ATPLEVQ
+318 ATMLEVQ

-336 RVLVT
+336 RMLVT

-348 RFYEE
+348 RFQEE

-361 FSDVEHNALRVLVN
+361 FSDVEHNALRVLVDS
-375 PETKELT
+375 ETKELT

-449 HRFSTEESSRQR
+449 HRFSTEESSQQR

-499 ALYAGAEY
+499 ALYAGAVY

-517 PEFLLVPSQESG
+517 PELLLVPSQESG

-614 QDIPMAA
+614 QDIPLAA

-630 TSEELAQIRAES
+630 SSEELAQIRSEY
-642 PGMPFYQCVEQF
+642 PGMPFYQCVEQM
-654 TSSEEQQKEEQIAD
+654 
-668 TNVVEAEKQQKEEPI
+668 
-683 SDTDAVEAEILPQ
+683 LP
-696 EKENKNV
+696 V
-703 SDQRSHLAEK
+703 SEK
-713 IIAFQEMLQNFR
+713 IIAFQEMLQKFR

-916 GFSREEKVSFS
+916 GFSREEKVPFS

-938 VMPVLGMENPDYR
+938 VIPVLGMENPDYR

-975 RTLLVAL
+975 RTLLEAL
-982 QNVSEIELTQ
+982 QNVSETELAQ

-1002 WKEEGTHKQKVS
+1002 WKEEGAHKQKVS

-1050 PRFVQEAKENAG
+1050 PRFVQEVKENAG

-1076 DFAGLPDFAEEKQGL
+1076 DFAGLPDFADEKQGL

-1133 VAAEQG
+1133 AAAEQG
-1139 TLEREKPFVMSVP
+1139 ALEREKPFVMSVP

-1158 ESRPEE
+1158 DSRPEE
-1164 EVLIQGIIDVFWEEA
+1164 DVLIQGIIDVFWEEA

-1190 HVDNAQELVHRY
+1190 HVDNAQELVRRY

-1217 GEKPVKEILIY
+1217 DEKPVKEILIY

-1235 IRL
+1235 ILL

>member
-38 IISMVTDEAEPLDID
+38 IISMVTDETDPLDID

-81 QAPYN
+81 QDPYN

-146 EFYQKADPEFFR
+146 DFYQKADPEFLR

-220 LDVRIED
+220 LNVRVED
-227 LITTQ
+227 LITAQ
-232 KKLLELTQEPDGP
+232 EKLLELTQEPDGP

-268 SQWQEAVSSIDFK
+268 SQWQAAISAIDFK

-293 AKKNAVMSGRK
+293 AKKDAVMSGRK

-318 ATPLEVQ
+318 ATMLEVQ

-336 RVLVT
+336 RMLVT

-348 RFYEE
+348 RFQEE

-361 FSDVEHNALRVLVN
+361 FSDVEHNALRVLVDS
-375 PETKELT
+375 ETKELT

-449 HRFSTEESSRQR
+449 HRFSTEESSQQR

-499 ALYAGAEY
+499 ALYAGAVY

-517 PEFLLVPSQESG
+517 PELLLVPSQESG

-614 QDIPMAA
+614 QDIPLAA

-630 TSEELAQIRAES
+630 SSEELAQIRSEY
-642 PGMPFYQCVEQF
+642 PGMPFYQCVEQM
-654 TSSEEQQKEEQIAD
+654 
-668 TNVVEAEKQQKEEPI
+668 
-683 SDTDAVEAEILPQ
+683 LP
-696 EKENKNV
+696 V
-703 SDQRSHLAEK
+703 SEK
-713 IIAFQEMLQNFR
+713 IIAFQEMLQKFR

-916 GFSREEKVSFS
+916 GFSREEKVPFS

-938 VMPVLGMENPDYR
+938 VIPVLGMENPDYR
-951 YVIWDEARMQ
+951 YVIWDETRIQ

-975 RTLLVAL
+975 RTLLEAL
-982 QNVSEIELTQ
+982 QNVSETELAQ

-1002 WKEEGTHKQKVS
+1002 WKEEGAHKQKVS

-1050 PRFVQEAKENAG
+1050 PRFVQEVKENAG

-1076 DFAGLPDFAEEKQGL
+1076 DFAGLPDFADEKQGL

-1133 VAAEQG
+1133 AAAEQG
-1139 TLEREKPFVMSVP
+1139 ALEREKPFVMSVQ

-1158 ESRPEE
+1158 DSRPEE
-1164 EVLIQGIIDVFWEEA
+1164 DVLIQGIIDVFWEEA

-1190 HVDNAQELVHRY
+1190 HVDNAQELVRRY

-1217 GEKPVKEILIY
+1217 DEKPVKEILIY

-1235 IRL
+1235 ILL

>member
-38 IISMVTDEAEPLDID
+38 IISMVTDETDPLDID

-81 QAPYN
+81 QDPYN

-146 EFYQKADPEFFR
+146 DFYQKADPEFLR

-220 LDVRIED
+220 LNVRVEN
-227 LITTQ
+227 LITAQ
-232 KKLLELTQEPDGP
+232 EKLLELTQEPDGP

-268 SQWQEAVSSIDFK
+268 SQWQAAISAIDFK

-293 AKKNAVMSGRK
+293 AKKDAVMSGRK

-318 ATPLEVQ
+318 ATMLEVQ

-336 RVLVT
+336 RMLVT

-348 RFYEE
+348 RFQEE

-361 FSDVEHNALRVLVN
+361 FSDVEHNALRVLVDS
-375 PETKELT
+375 ETKELT

-449 HRFSTEESSRQR
+449 HRFSTEESSQQR

-499 ALYAGAEY
+499 ALYAGAVY

-517 PEFLLVPSQESG
+517 PELLLVPSQESG

-614 QDIPMAA
+614 QDIPLAA

-630 TSEELAQIRAES
+630 SSEELAQIRSEY
-642 PGMPFYQCVEQF
+642 PGMPFYQCVEQM
-654 TSSEEQQKEEQIAD
+654 
-668 TNVVEAEKQQKEEPI
+668 
-683 SDTDAVEAEILPQ
+683 LP
-696 EKENKNV
+696 V
-703 SDQRSHLAEK
+703 SEK
-713 IIAFQEMLQNFR
+713 IIAFQEMLQKFR

-916 GFSREEKVSFS
+916 GFSREEKVPFS

-938 VMPVLGMENPDYR
+938 VIPVLGMENPDYR

-975 RTLLVAL
+975 RTLLEAL
-982 QNVSEIELTQ
+982 QNVSETELAQ

-1002 WKEEGTHKQKVS
+1002 WKEEGAHKQKVS

-1050 PRFVQEAKENAG
+1050 PRFVQEVKENAG

-1076 DFAGLPDFAEEKQGL
+1076 DFAGLPDFADEKQGL

-1102 ALGRMQEADAKRLNW
+1102 ALGRMQESDAKRLNW

-1133 VAAEQG
+1133 AAAEQG
-1139 TLEREKPFVMSVP
+1139 ALEREKPFVMSVP

-1158 ESRPEE
+1158 DSRPEE
-1164 EVLIQGIIDVFWEEA
+1164 DVLIQGIIDVFWEEA

-1190 HVDNAQELVHRY
+1190 HVDNAQELVRRY

-1235 IRL
+1235 ILL

>member
-38 IISMVTDEAEPLDID
+38 IISMVTDETDPLDID

-81 QAPYN
+81 QDPYN

-146 EFYQKADPEFFR
+146 DFYQKADPEFLR

-220 LDVRIED
+220 LNVRVED
-227 LITTQ
+227 LITAQ
-232 KKLLELTQEPDGP
+232 EKLLELTQEPDGP

-268 SQWQEAVSSIDFK
+268 SQWQAAISAIDFK

-293 AKKNAVMSGRK
+293 AKKDAVMSGRK

-318 ATPLEVQ
+318 ATMLEVQ

-336 RVLVT
+336 RMLVT

-348 RFYEE
+348 RFQEE

-361 FSDVEHNALRVLVN
+361 FSDVEHNALRVLVDS
-375 PETKELT
+375 ETKELT

-449 HRFSTEESSRQR
+449 HRFSTEESSQQR

-499 ALYAGAEY
+499 ALYAGAVY

-517 PEFLLVPSQESG
+517 PELLLVPSQESG

-568 SGWAET
+568 SGWADT

-614 QDIPMAA
+614 QDIPLAA

-630 TSEELAQIRAES
+630 SSEELAQIRSEY
-642 PGMPFYQCVEQF
+642 PGMPFYQCVEQM
-654 TSSEEQQKEEQIAD
+654 
-668 TNVVEAEKQQKEEPI
+668 
-683 SDTDAVEAEILPQ
+683 LP
-696 EKENKNV
+696 V
-703 SDQRSHLAEK
+703 SEK
-713 IIAFQEMLQNFR
+713 IIAFQEMLQKFR

-916 GFSREEKVSFS
+916 GFSREEKVPFS

-938 VMPVLGMENPDYR
+938 VIPVLGMENPDYR

-975 RTLLVAL
+975 RTLLEAL
-982 QNVSEIELTQ
+982 QNVSETELAQ

-1002 WKEEGTHKQKVS
+1002 WKEEGAHKQKVS

-1050 PRFVQEAKENAG
+1050 PRFVQEVKENAG

-1076 DFAGLPDFAEEKQGL
+1076 DFAGLPDFADEKQGL

-1133 VAAEQG
+1133 AASEQG
-1139 TLEREKPFVMSVP
+1139 ALEREKPFVMSVP

-1158 ESRPEE
+1158 DSRPEE
-1164 EVLIQGIIDVFWEEA
+1164 DVLIQGIIDVFWEEA

-1190 HVDNAQELVHRY
+1190 HVDNAQELVRRY

-1217 GEKPVKEILIY
+1217 DEKPVKEILIY

-1235 IRL
+1235 ILL

>member
-38 IISMVTDEAEPLDID
+38 IISMVTDKAEPLDID

-81 QAPYN
+81 QEPYN

-227 LITTQ
+227 LITAQ

-336 RVLVT
+336 RMLVT

-517 PEFLLVPSQESG
+517 PEFLLVPSQEGG

-696 EKENKNV
+696 EKENENV

-821 LEFPVVFVCGMGK
+821 LEFPVLFVCGMGK

>member
-38 IISMVTDEAEPLDID
+38 IISMVTDKAEPLDID

-81 QAPYN
+81 QEPYN

-227 LITTQ
+227 LITAQ

-604 SLLRVLDNPY
+604 SLLRALDNPY

>member
-38 IISMVTDEAEPLDID
+38 IISMVTDKAEPLDID

-81 QAPYN
+81 QEPYN

-938 VMPVLGMENPDYR
+938 IMPVLGMENPDYR

-1076 DFAGLPDFAEEKQGL
+1076 DIAGLPDFAEEKQGL

-1190 HVDNAQELVHRY
+1190 YVDNAQELVHRY

>member
-38 IISMVTDEAEPLDID
+38 IISMVTDETHPLDID

-81 QAPYN
+81 QDPYN
-86 QHLQRQLTLVHNA
+86 QHLQGQLTLVHNA

-146 EFYQKADPEFFR
+146 DFYQKADPEFLR

-220 LDVRIED
+220 LNVRVED
-227 LITTQ
+227 LITAQ
-232 KKLLELTQEPDGP
+232 EKLLELTQEPDGP

-268 SQWQEAVSSIDFK
+268 SQWQAAISAIDFK

-293 AKKNAVMSGRK
+293 AKKDAVMSGRK

-318 ATPLEVQ
+318 ATMLEVQ

-336 RVLVT
+336 RMLVT

-348 RFYEE
+348 RFQEE

-361 FSDVEHNALRVLVN
+361 FSDVEHNALRVLVDS
-375 PETKELT
+375 ETKELT

-449 HRFSTEESSRQR
+449 HRFSTEESSQQR
-461 IDLHRNFRSRRE
+461 IDLHRNFRSRWE

-499 ALYAGAEY
+499 ALYAGAVY

-517 PEFLLVPSQESG
+517 PELLLVPSQESG

-614 QDIPMAA
+614 QDIPLAA

-630 TSEELAQIRAES
+630 SSEELAQIRSEY
-642 PGMPFYQCVEQF
+642 PGMPFYQCVEQM
-654 TSSEEQQKEEQIAD
+654 
-668 TNVVEAEKQQKEEPI
+668 
-683 SDTDAVEAEILPQ
+683 LP
-696 EKENKNV
+696 V
-703 SDQRSHLAEK
+703 SEK
-713 IIAFQEMLQNFR
+713 IIAFQEMLQKFR

-916 GFSREEKVSFS
+916 GFSREEKVPFS

-938 VMPVLGMENPDYR
+938 VIPVLGMENPDYR

-975 RTLLVAL
+975 RTLLEAL
-982 QNVSEIELTQ
+982 QNVSETELAQ

-1002 WKEEGTHKQKVS
+1002 WKEEGAHKQKVS

-1050 PRFVQEAKENAG
+1050 PRFVQEVKENAG

-1076 DFAGLPDFAEEKQGL
+1076 DFAGLPDFADEKQGL

-1133 VAAEQG
+1133 AAAEQG
-1139 TLEREKPFVMSVP
+1139 ALEREKPFVMLVP

-1158 ESRPEE
+1158 DSRPEE
-1164 EVLIQGIIDVFWEEA
+1164 DVLIQGIIDVFWEEA

-1190 HVDNAQELVHRY
+1190 HVDNAQELGRRY

-1217 GEKPVKEILIY
+1217 DEKPVKEILIY

-1235 IRL
+1235 ILL

>member
-38 IISMVTDEAEPLDID
+38 IISMVTDKAEPLDID

-62 AAAAEMRERVG
+62 AAAAEMRERVSV
-73 AAIENALE
+73 AIENALE
-81 QAPYN
+81 QEPYN

-227 LITTQ
+227 LITAQ

-654 TSSEEQQKEEQIAD
+654 TLSEEQQKEEQIAD

-1179 DGIVLLDYKTD
+1179 DGIVLMDYKTD

-1208 YADALSRFS
+1208 YADALNRFS

>member
-38 IISMVTDEAEPLDID
+38 IISMVTDETDPLDID

-81 QAPYN
+81 QDPYN
-86 QHLQRQLTLVHNA
+86 QHLQGQLTLVHNA

-146 EFYQKADPEFFR
+146 DFYQKADPEFLR

-220 LDVRIED
+220 LNVRVED
-227 LITTQ
+227 LITAQ
-232 KKLLELTQEPDGP
+232 EKLLELTQEPDGP

-268 SQWQEAVSSIDFK
+268 SQWQAAISAIDFK

-293 AKKNAVMSGRK
+293 AKKDAVMSGRK

-318 ATPLEVQ
+318 ATMLEVQ

-336 RVLVT
+336 RMLVT

-348 RFYEE
+348 RFQEE

-361 FSDVEHNALRVLVN
+361 FSDVEHNALRVLVDS
-375 PETKELT
+375 ETKELT

-449 HRFSTEESSRQR
+449 HRFSTEESSQQR

-499 ALYAGAEY
+499 ALYAGAVY

-517 PEFLLVPSQESG
+517 PELLLVPSQESG

-545 ELVETQEIPGITY
+545 ELVETQEIPGIMY

-614 QDIPMAA
+614 QDIPLAA

-630 TSEELAQIRAES
+630 SSEELAQIRSEY
-642 PGMPFYQCVEQF
+642 PGMPFYQCVEQM
-654 TSSEEQQKEEQIAD
+654 
-668 TNVVEAEKQQKEEPI
+668 
-683 SDTDAVEAEILPQ
+683 LP
-696 EKENKNV
+696 V
-703 SDQRSHLAEK
+703 SEK
-713 IIAFQEMLQNFR
+713 IIAFQEMLQKFR

-916 GFSREEKVSFS
+916 GFSREEKVPFS

-938 VMPVLGMENPDYR
+938 VIPVLGMENPDYR

-975 RTLLVAL
+975 RTLLEAL
-982 QNVSEIELTQ
+982 QNVSETELAQ

-1002 WKEEGTHKQKVS
+1002 WKEEGAHKQKVS

-1050 PRFVQEAKENAG
+1050 PRFVQEVKENAG

-1076 DFAGLPDFAEEKQGL
+1076 DFAGLPDFADEKQGL

-1133 VAAEQG
+1133 AAAEQG
-1139 TLEREKPFVMSVP
+1139 ALEREKPFVMSVP

-1158 ESRPEE
+1158 DSRPEE
-1164 EVLIQGIIDVFWEEA
+1164 DVLIQGIIDVFWEEA

-1190 HVDNAQELVHRY
+1190 HVDNAQELGRRY

-1217 GEKPVKEILIY
+1217 DEKPVKEILIY

-1235 IRL
+1235 ILL

>member
-38 IISMVTDEAEPLDID
+38 IISMVTDETDPLDID

-81 QAPYN
+81 QDPYN

-146 EFYQKADPEFFR
+146 DFYQKADPEFLR

-220 LDVRIED
+220 LNVRVED
-227 LITTQ
+227 LITAQ
-232 KKLLELTQEPDGP
+232 EKLLELTQEPDGP

-268 SQWQEAVSSIDFK
+268 SQWQAAISAIDFK

-293 AKKNAVMSGRK
+293 AKKDAVMSGRK

-318 ATPLEVQ
+318 ATMLEVQ

-336 RVLVT
+336 RMLVT

-348 RFYEE
+348 RFQEE

-361 FSDVEHNALRVLVN
+361 FSDVEHNALRVLVDS
-375 PETKELT
+375 ETKELT

-449 HRFSTEESSRQR
+449 HRFSTEESSQQR

-488 DLGNVAYDAEA
+488 NLGNVAYDAEA
-499 ALYAGAEY
+499 ALYAGAVY

-517 PEFLLVPSQESG
+517 PELLLVPSQESG

-545 ELVETQEIPGITY
+545 ELVETQEIPEITY

-568 SGWAET
+568 FGWAET

-614 QDIPMAA
+614 QDIPLAA

-630 TSEELAQIRAES
+630 SSEELAQIRSEY
-642 PGMPFYQCVEQF
+642 PGMPFYQCVEQM
-654 TSSEEQQKEEQIAD
+654 
-668 TNVVEAEKQQKEEPI
+668 
-683 SDTDAVEAEILPQ
+683 LP
-696 EKENKNV
+696 V
-703 SDQRSHLAEK
+703 SEK
-713 IIAFQEMLQNFR
+713 IIAFQEMLQKFR

-916 GFSREEKVSFS
+916 GFSREEKVPFS

-938 VMPVLGMENPDYR
+938 VIPVLGMENPDYR

-975 RTLLVAL
+975 RTLLEAL
-982 QNVSEIELTQ
+982 QNVSETELAQ

-1002 WKEEGTHKQKVS
+1002 WKEEGAHKQKVS

-1050 PRFVQEAKENAG
+1050 PRFVQEVKENAG

-1076 DFAGLPDFAEEKQGL
+1076 DFAGLPDFADEKQGL

-1133 VAAEQG
+1133 AAAEQG
-1139 TLEREKPFVMSVP
+1139 ALEREKPFVMSVP

-1158 ESRPEE
+1158 DSRPEE
-1164 EVLIQGIIDVFWEEA
+1164 DVLIQGIIDVFWEEA

-1190 HVDNAQELVHRY
+1190 HVDNAQELVRRY

-1217 GEKPVKEILIY
+1217 DEKPVKEILIY
-1228 SFALAET
+1228 SFTLAET
-1235 IRL
+1235 ILL

>member
-15 LRNRSLLVSAAAGS
+15 LRKRSLLVSAAAGS

-38 IISMVTDEAEPLDID
+38 IISMVTDETDPLDID

-81 QAPYN
+81 QDPYN

-146 EFYQKADPEFFR
+146 DFYQKADPEFLR

-220 LDVRIED
+220 LNVRVED
-227 LITTQ
+227 LITAQ
-232 KKLLELTQEPDGP
+232 EKLLELTQEPDGP

-268 SQWQEAVSSIDFK
+268 SQWQAAISAIDFK

-293 AKKNAVMSGRK
+293 AKKDAVMSGRK

-318 ATPLEVQ
+318 ATMLEVQ

-336 RVLVT
+336 RMLVT

-348 RFYEE
+348 RFQEE

-361 FSDVEHNALRVLVN
+361 FSDVEHNALRVLVDS
-375 PETKELT
+375 ETKELT

-449 HRFSTEESSRQR
+449 HRFSTEESSQQR

-499 ALYAGAEY
+499 ALYAGAVY

-517 PEFLLVPSQESG
+517 PELLLVPSQESG

-545 ELVETQEIPGITY
+545 ELVETQEIPEITY

-614 QDIPMAA
+614 QDIPLAA

-630 TSEELAQIRAES
+630 SSEELAQIRSEY
-642 PGMPFYQCVEQF
+642 PGMPFYQCVEQM
-654 TSSEEQQKEEQIAD
+654 
-668 TNVVEAEKQQKEEPI
+668 
-683 SDTDAVEAEILPQ
+683 LP
-696 EKENKNV
+696 V
-703 SDQRSHLAEK
+703 SEK
-713 IIAFQEMLQNFR
+713 IIAFQEMLQKFR

-806 QENAVRLMSIHKSKG
+806 QENAVRLMSIHNSKG

-916 GFSREEKVSFS
+916 GFSREEKVPFS

-938 VMPVLGMENPDYR
+938 VIPVLGMENPDYR

-975 RTLLVAL
+975 RTLLEAL
-982 QNVSEIELTQ
+982 QNVSETELAQ

-1002 WKEEGTHKQKVS
+1002 WKEEGAHKQKVS

-1050 PRFVQEAKENAG
+1050 PRFVQEVKENAG

-1076 DFAGLPDFAEEKQGL
+1076 DFAGLPDFADEKQGL

-1133 VAAEQG
+1133 AAAEQG
-1139 TLEREKPFVMSVP
+1139 ALEREKPFVMSVP

-1158 ESRPEE
+1158 DSRPEE
-1164 EVLIQGIIDVFWEEA
+1164 DVLIQGIIDVFWEEA

-1190 HVDNAQELVHRY
+1190 HVDNAQELGRRY

-1217 GEKPVKEILIY
+1217 DEKPVKEILIY

-1235 IRL
+1235 ILL